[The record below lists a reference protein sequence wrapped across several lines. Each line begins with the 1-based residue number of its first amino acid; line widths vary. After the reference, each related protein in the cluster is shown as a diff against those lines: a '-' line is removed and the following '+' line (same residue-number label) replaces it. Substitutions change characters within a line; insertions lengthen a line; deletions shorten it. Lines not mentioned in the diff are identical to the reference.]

1 MRLNIKKP
9 TDISFDIDE
18 NGVIGYS
25 DSFCKHCYSH
35 KVTKYGYNKRDLIND
50 DVNMLLQ
57 KFRDIIVQF
66 MVNILKQSLKD
77 NMKIIVIFLMKL
89 KKNQLVFVK

>member
-1 MRLNIKKP
+1 MMM
-9 TDISFDIDE
+9 
-18 NGVIGYS
+18 
-25 DSFCKHCYSH
+25 
-35 KVTKYGYNKRDLIND
+35 
-50 DVNMLLQ
+50 VNMLLL